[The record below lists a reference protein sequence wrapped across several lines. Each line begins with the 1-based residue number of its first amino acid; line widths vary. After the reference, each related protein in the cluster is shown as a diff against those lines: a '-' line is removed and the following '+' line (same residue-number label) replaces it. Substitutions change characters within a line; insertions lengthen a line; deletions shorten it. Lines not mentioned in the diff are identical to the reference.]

1 MSLFC
6 TNVADVFFFSHD
18 NIRMIPMLYS
28 YIPICVAEKR
38 CRQKWAVW
46 ESNLPMRDDECI
58 ENIIFGT
65 TLCFFFTLLKK
76 KKKKDNCVHPRLTHL
91 RDKGS
96 GQWLRGLPAAGG
108 DSLRL
113 LNDWLLCTCR
123 KTLLFR
129 SSSVVMALHW
139 KGGWQRI
146 QRVSLRFFFS
156 LGSFYYNLF
165 LLFISFRFFLTF
177 Y

>member
-1 MSLFC
+1 MASVYLTAESARQPWGLMSLFC

-76 KKKKDNCVHPRLTHL
+76 KKKKIIVCIRAWLTFGIRAL
-91 RDKGS
+91 GS
-96 GQWLRGLPAAGG
+96 GWGGCRQRAAIPYGSSTTGSFAPVARRYSSGPAAWSWRYTEKEDDKEFRGL
-108 DSLRL
+108 
-113 LNDWLLCTCR
+113 
-123 KTLLFR
+123 
-129 SSSVVMALHW
+129 
-139 KGGWQRI
+139 
-146 QRVSLRFFFS
+146 VSGFFF
-156 LGSFYYNLF
+156 L
-165 LLFISFRFFLTF
+165 
-177 Y
+177 